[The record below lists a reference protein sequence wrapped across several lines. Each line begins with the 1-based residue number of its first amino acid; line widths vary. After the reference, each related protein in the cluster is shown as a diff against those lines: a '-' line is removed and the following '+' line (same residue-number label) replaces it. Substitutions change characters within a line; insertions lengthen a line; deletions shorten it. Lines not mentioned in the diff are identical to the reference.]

1 VLALVVSVDC
11 PEGTRERFLEAIGA
25 QAAAS
30 LEREP
35 GCLRFD
41 ICESVNHPER
51 FVLYEV
57 YADDEAW
64 EAHPLTEHFA
74 RWRAAADELGLRLER
89 TLTRIVTRP

>member
-1 VLALVVSVDC
+1 VLALVVSIESP
-11 PEGTRERFLEAIGA
+11 PESRERFLAAIRA

-41 ICESVNHPER
+41 VCESVDDPNR

-57 YADDEAW
+57 YADDAAW
-64 EAHPLTEHFA
+64 DAHPRTEHFA
-74 RWRAAADELGLRLER
+74 RWRQAAEECGLRIER
-89 TLTRIVTRP
+89 TLTRVLS